1 MRIHPLSRAVT
12 LAVIGSGLSLP
23 MLAHA
28 EFIADSK
35 GTIELRNFYMNR
47 DYRQDS
53 PLVPV
58 KGKAGDS
65 KAYSSEWAQG
75 FLLRMESGFTEG
87 PVGFGVDGLGLVGIR
102 LDSGRGRSGT
112 GLLQLDNETGKAQ
125 DEYASAGATAKMRI
139 DKSVLKGGTLQLKN
153 PAVQSGDSRLLPQT
167 FLGTHGNML
176 QIEGL
181 DFNAGQLNQ
190 VKQRDSS
197 DYEDLSLNNKIL
209 VNGKSTT
216 ITSDQFRFA
225 GGTYALTKELS
236 LGYYYSELENIY
248 SQNYG
253 GLVYTLPV
261 AEGQFIKAD
270 LRYAKNGD
278 AGDADA
284 GSLDNKS
291 ANGMLSYG
299 IGAHVFSAAY
309 QQMNGDNPFAYMS
322 GTDPYL
328 VNYVQIGD
336 FAGTEEKS
344 WQARYDLNFASYGIP
359 GLSLMTRYVN
369 GDNIKVGNTND
380 GKEWERDTDIAY
392 AFQTEELK
400 GLAVKWRNATY
411 RSNLNKET
419 KDLDENRLIFSYTT
433 ALW

>member
-1 MRIHPLSRAVT
+1 MRIHPLTRAVT
-12 LAVIGSGLSLP
+12 LALAGCGLSMP
-23 MLAHA
+23 MLAQA

-53 PLVPV
+53 PRVGI
-58 KGKAGDS
+58 KGKPGDD
-65 KAYSSEWAQG
+65 KAYSEEWAQG
-75 FLLRMESGFTEG
+75 FLVRLESGFTEG
-87 PVGFGVDGLGLVGIR
+87 TIGVGVDTLGLVGIR

-125 DEYASAGATAKMRI
+125 DEYASAGATGKLRYN
-139 DKSVLKGGTLQLKN
+139 KSVLKGGTLQLKN

-176 QIEGL
+176 EIEGL

-197 DYEDLSLNNKIL
+197 DYEELTL
-209 VNGKSTT
+209 NGKSV
-216 ITSDQFRFA
+216 TSDHFQFG

-236 LGYYYSELENIY
+236 LAYYYSELEDIY
-248 SQNYG
+248 SQNFG
-253 GLVYTLPV
+253 GIVYTMPLG
-261 AEGQFIKAD
+261 EGQFIKAD
-270 LRYAKNGD
+270 LRYAENSD

-299 IGAHVFSAAY
+299 IGAHTFSAAY
-309 QQMNGDNPFAYMS
+309 QQMNGDNPFAYIT
-322 GTDPYL
+322 GTDPFL
-328 VNYVQIGD
+328 VNYVQISD
-336 FAGTEEKS
+336 FASTEEKS

-369 GDNIKVGNTND
+369 GDNIKIANGSND
-380 GKEWERDTDIAY
+380 GQEWERDTDIAY

-411 RSNLNKET
+411 RSNLNKGT
-419 KDLDENRLIFSYTT
+419 KELDENRLIFSYTT

>member
-12 LAVIGSGLSLP
+12 LAITGCGLCLP
-23 MLAHA
+23 LLAHA
-28 EFIADSK
+28 DFISDSK

-47 DYRQDS
+47 DYRQDA
-53 PLVPV
+53 PLPAV
-58 KGKAGDS
+58 KGKSPAES

-87 PVGFGVDGLGLVGIR
+87 PVGFGVDGLGLVGVR

-139 DKSVLKGGTLQLKN
+139 SKSVLKGGTLQLKN
-153 PAVQSGDSRLLPQT
+153 PAIQSGDSRLLPQT

-176 QIEGL
+176 QIDGL
-181 DFNAGQLNQ
+181 DFNAGQLSK

-197 DYEDLSLNNKIL
+197 DNQDLTI
-209 VNGKSTT
+209 NGNTLA
-216 ITSDQFRFA
+216 TSDQFRFA

-236 LGYYYSELENIY
+236 LAYYYSELENIY
-248 SQNYG
+248 SQNFG
-253 GLVYTLPV
+253 GIIYTLPL
-261 AEGQFIKAD
+261 ADGQFIKAD
-270 LRYAKNGD
+270 LRYADSKDN
-278 AGDADA
+278 GDADA

-299 IGAHVFSAAY
+299 IGASTFGLGY
-309 QQMNGDNPFAYMS
+309 QQMSGDNAFPYITES
-322 GTDPYL
+322 DPYL
-328 VNYVQIGD
+328 VNYVQIGN
-336 FAGTEEKS
+336 FASTEEKS

-369 GDNIKVGNTND
+369 GDNIKLANGSND
-380 GKEWERDTDIAY
+380 GQEWERDTDIAY
-392 AFQTEELK
+392 LFQSEALK
-400 GLAVKWRNATY
+400 GLGVKWRNATY
-411 RSNLNKET
+411 RSNIVKTTE
-419 KDLDENRLIFSYTT
+419 DLDENRLILSYTT
-433 ALW
+433 PIW

>member
-12 LAVIGSGLSLP
+12 LAILGCGLSMP

-28 EFIADSK
+28 EFIKDSK
-35 GTIELRNFYMNR
+35 GTLELRNFYMNR
-47 DYRQDS
+47 DYRQGS
-53 PLVPV
+53 PLPAV
-58 KGKAGDS
+58 KGKSPGES
-65 KAYSSEWAQG
+65 KSYSAEWAQG

-125 DEYASAGATAKMRI
+125 DEYASLGATAKMRI
-139 DKSVLKGGTLQLKN
+139 SKSVLKGGTLQLKN
-153 PAVQSGDSRLLPQT
+153 PTVQSNDSRLLPQT

-176 QIEGL
+176 ELEGL
-181 DFNAGQLNQ
+181 AFNAGQLNQ

-197 DYEDLSLNNKIL
+197 DNQDLTLNGNS
-209 VNGKSTT
+209 VA
-216 ITSDQFRFA
+216 TSDQFRFA
-225 GGTYALTKELS
+225 GGSYALTKELS
-236 LGYYYSELENIY
+236 LAYYYSDLENIY
-248 SQNYG
+248 SQNFG
-253 GLVYTLPV
+253 GIVYTLPL
-261 AEGQFIKAD
+261 AAGQFIKAD
-270 LRYAKNGD
+270 LRYADSSDSGN
-278 AGDADA
+278 ADA

-309 QQMNGDNPFAYMS
+309 QQMNGDNAFAYIG

-336 FAGTEEKS
+336 FAGVEEKS

-359 GLSLMTRYVN
+359 GLSLMTRYIN
-369 GDNIKVGNTND
+369 GDNIKRGNSND
-380 GKEWERDTDIAY
+380 GEEWERDTDIAY
-392 AFQTEELK
+392 AFQAEALK

-411 RSNLNKET
+411 RSNLAKSSE
-419 KDLDENRLIFSYTT
+419 DLDENRLIFSYTT
-433 ALW
+433 SIW